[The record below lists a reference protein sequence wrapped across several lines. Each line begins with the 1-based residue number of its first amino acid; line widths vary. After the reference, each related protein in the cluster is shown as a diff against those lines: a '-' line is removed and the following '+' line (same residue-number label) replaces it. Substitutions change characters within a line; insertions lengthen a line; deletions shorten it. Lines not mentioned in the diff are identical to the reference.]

1 VNASQPVFIQI
12 QTIIENSILDGTY
25 TDDDLIISTTQI
37 SRVYNVNPTTA
48 VKAISRLAE
57 DGILYKRPGIGMC
70 VAENARE
77 KIFER
82 RKKAFVG
89 TTLDEFTAEANR
101 LNITTDE
108 LITLLSMTIFNKG

>member
-1 VNASQPVFIQI
+1 MNDSQPVFMQI
-12 QTIIENSILDGTY
+12 QAIIENEIINGTY
-25 TDDDLIISTTQI
+25 KVDDLIISTTQI

-70 VAENARE
+70 VAEGARE

-82 RKKAFVG
+82 RKNAFLEIA
-89 TTLDEFTAEANR
+89 LDGFLAEANT
-101 LNITTDE
+101 LNISTDE
-108 LITLLSMTIFNKG
+108 LITLIKERIKND